1 MASAHDQLSLQGRVF
16 IAKSD
21 GGDDDHKDR
30 QRQGAHEQVAINVQ
44 APKIYVM
51 LDMDTKKCVTMKAL
65 PENMKKYRM
74 LGKYP
79 TLGEAEATMHTMTE
93 CK

>member
-1 MASAHDQLSLQGRVF
+1 MKKYVIASSLLF
-16 IAKSD
+16 AFT
-21 GGDDDHKDR
+21 
-30 QRQGAHEQVAINVQ
+30 
-44 APKIYVM
+44 APALADEIYVM

>member
-1 MASAHDQLSLQGRVF
+1 LNGDGVFSKEIPMKKYLIASVLVF
-16 IAKSD
+16 SFT
-21 GGDDDHKDR
+21 
-30 QRQGAHEQVAINVQ
+30 
-44 APKIYVM
+44 APALADEIYVM

>member
-1 MASAHDQLSLQGRVF
+1 MKKYLMASVLIVSFTAPALADEVF
-16 IAKSD
+16 
-21 GGDDDHKDR
+21 
-30 QRQGAHEQVAINVQ
+30 
-44 APKIYVM
+44 VM
-51 LDMDTKKCVTMKAL
+51 LDLDTKKCVTMKAM
-65 PENMKKYRM
+65 PENMKKYKM

>member
-1 MASAHDQLSLQGRVF
+1 MKKYLIASTLIFAFTGPAL
-16 IAKSD
+16 A
-21 GGDDDHKDR
+21 
-30 QRQGAHEQVAINVQ
+30 EE
-44 APKIYVM
+44 IYVM

-65 PENMKKYRM
+65 PANMKKYRM

>member
-1 MASAHDQLSLQGRVF
+1 MGILFEWGCSSSKENPMKKYMIASVLVF
-16 IAKSD
+16 AFT
-21 GGDDDHKDR
+21 
-30 QRQGAHEQVAINVQ
+30 
-44 APKIYVM
+44 APALADEIYVM

>member
-1 MASAHDQLSLQGRVF
+1 VLLISF
-16 IAKSD
+16 T
-21 GGDDDHKDR
+21 
-30 QRQGAHEQVAINVQ
+30 
-44 APKIYVM
+44 APALADEIFVM
-51 LDMDTKKCVTMKAL
+51 LDMDTKKCVTMKVL

>member
-1 MASAHDQLSLQGRVF
+1 MKKYLIASVLIVSFTAPALADEVF
-16 IAKSD
+16 
-21 GGDDDHKDR
+21 
-30 QRQGAHEQVAINVQ
+30 
-44 APKIYVM
+44 VM
-51 LDMDTKKCVTMKAL
+51 LDLDTKKCVTMKAM
-65 PENMKKYRM
+65 PENMKKYKM